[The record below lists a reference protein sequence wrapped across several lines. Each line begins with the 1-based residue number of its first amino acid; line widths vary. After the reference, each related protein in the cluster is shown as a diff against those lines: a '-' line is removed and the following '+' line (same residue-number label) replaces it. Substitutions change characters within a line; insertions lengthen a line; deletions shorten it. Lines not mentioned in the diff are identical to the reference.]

1 MFLDV
6 TVKLKTISRWQIC
19 TVNLQ
24 IATNTLNVTNLKHH
38 PAVYIKTFCI
48 IQRITSKVTQFDLRF
63 TLCNLQV
70 IHANVILLTARLVKM
85 LKNVMSFLV
94 MKTFKIK
101 HYFVGNSKSLIF
113 QMPCKLCSKLYV
125 QFTIER
131 FRFQRNNYKSCQRKA
146 EREILYTKV
155 PS

>member
-6 TVKLKTISRWQIC
+6 TVKLKIICWWQIC

-38 PAVYIKTFCI
+38 PVVYIKTCI
-48 IQRITSKVTQFDLRF
+48 IQRITSKFTQFDLCF
-63 TLCNLQV
+63 TLCNLQM
-70 IHANVILLTARLVKM
+70 IHTNVILFTARLVKM

-113 QMPCKLCSKLYV
+113 LMSCKLCGKPYV
-125 QFTIER
+125 QFTTER
-131 FRFQRNNYKSCQRKA
+131 FRFQCNNYKSCQRKA
-146 EREILYTKV
+146 EREILYAKV
-155 PS
+155 LS